1 MALQP
6 SSVGGLARVL
16 DYVGVLAL
24 LLTATVLVTGG
35 FREWMPW
42 GRVSVTS
49 WMRPFAVA
57 VIALAI
63 RHWLLP
69 RPSIISRLVEF
80 ARAAVN
86 QAGVRDAAP
95 VVIGTRSAALL
106 IGMLAILFFGYRE
119 GAGPPWRI
127 YENEWLN
134 LPARWDAGWYLS
146 IAAEGYRWEP
156 ERLTE
161 QQNIA
166 FFPAYPMLMRYAGI
180 FLGRELLW
188 TGVLISWIAFFAAL
202 VYLYRFT
209 RDRFGEES
217 GRAAIALIASYPFA
231 LFFGNVYTESLFL
244 LTIVAACHH
253 FEREELGKA
262 GAWGLVAG
270 LARPNGCLLSIVLAC
285 LAVRPLWPVRGG
297 PAPAD
302 WGRLARRMA
311 VASLPGIGML
321 MYSTHIYLL
330 TGHPLQWAAQNA
342 AWGRV
347 YYGIESMVAD
357 QTVVLNQD
365 VLVGFAATRTVDA
378 LQLAAVVFVLLA
390 VWPVA
395 RRVGLPYAAM
405 ILVNVVPPLFMGGLL
420 SMGRVTSVLF
430 PVFVWLGASVPAHH
444 RTAWVTG
451 FAMLQAI
458 CAALFFTWRPLF

>member
-1 MALQP
+1 
-6 SSVGGLARVL
+6 
-16 DYVGVLAL
+16 
-24 LLTATVLVTGG
+24 
-35 FREWMPW
+35 
-42 GRVSVTS
+42 
-49 WMRPFAVA
+49 
-57 VIALAI
+57 
-63 RHWLLP
+63 
-69 RPSIISRLVEF
+69 
-80 ARAAVN
+80 
-86 QAGVRDAAP
+86 
-95 VVIGTRSAALL
+95 
-106 IGMLAILFFGYRE
+106 
-119 GAGPPWRI
+119 
-127 YENEWLN
+127 
-134 LPARWDAGWYLS
+134 
-146 IAAEGYRWEP
+146 
-156 ERLTE
+156 
-161 QQNIA
+161 
-166 FFPAYPMLMRYAGI
+166 
-180 FLGRELLW
+180 
-188 TGVLISWIAFFAAL
+188 
-202 VYLYRFT
+202 
-209 RDRFGEES
+209 
-217 GRAAIALIASYPFA
+217 
-231 LFFGNVYTESLFL
+231 
-244 LTIVAACHH
+244 
-253 FEREELGKA
+253 
-262 GAWGLVAG
+262 
-270 LARPNGCLLSIVLAC
+270 
-285 LAVRPLWPVRGG
+285 
-297 PAPAD
+297 
-302 WGRLARRMA
+302 MA